1 MDKDGTIAI
10 SILNIRI
17 GGIIMKHLGTVEL
30 ETERLILRRIKSSDA
45 KPMFDNWASDDEVT
59 KYLTWPTH
67 SSVDVSKDV
76 ISEWIQNYSD
86 NKFYQWGIALKDN
99 VDEPIGSISVVHM
112 DDDIDMVHIGYC
124 IGRKWWHQGVTSEA
138 FKEVI
143 RFLIEEVGAK
153 RIESRHDSN
162 NPNSGKVM
170 LKCGLQYEGT
180 LRNSDIN
187 NQGICNS
194 VMYGL
199 LAEDYYKEK
208 SN

>member
-1 MDKDGTIAI
+1 
-10 SILNIRI
+10 
-17 GGIIMKHLGTVEL
+17 MKHLGTVKL
-30 ETERLILRRIKSSDA
+30 ETERLILRRVKSSDA
-45 KPMFDNWASDDEVT
+45 QAMFDNWASDDEVT
-59 KYLTWPTH
+59 KYLMWPTH
-67 SSVDVSKDV
+67 TSIEVSKEV

-86 NKFYQWGIALKDN
+86 NKIYQWAIVLKEN
-99 VDEPIGSISVVHM
+99 GDEPIGGISVVHM
-112 DDDIDMVHIGYC
+112 NEDVDMMHIGYC
-124 IGRKWWHQGVTSEA
+124 IGRKWWHKGVTSEA

-170 LKCGLQYEGT
+170 LKCGLEYEGT
-180 LRNSDIN
+180 LRNADRN

-208 SN
+208 SH